1 MKLTLSTNIQELTYK
16 YNRMW
21 WWWWSTQ
28 LGEVKEL
35 AEPDRGADI
44 RVLGDAGVRDL
55 GKQGLDSAYNPVVV
69 GDADLYED
77 GESIPNRTVTKTSIS
92 ESAAAKMCPRPL
104 VSHDE
109 S

>member
-1 MKLTLSTNIQELTYK
+1 
-16 YNRMW
+16 MW

-35 AEPDRGADI
+35 AESARGDDFS
-44 RVLGDAGVRDL
+44 VLGDAGGL
-55 GKQGLDSAYNPVVV
+55 SLKKQGFASAYNPVVV
-69 GDADLYED
+69 GDADFYED
-77 GESIPNRTVTKTSIS
+77 GESIPNRTVTETSVS
-92 ESAAAKMCPRPL
+92 ESAAAKICPRPL